1 MWFFYLF
8 CVIEMEDLDEQI
20 LNEIGYLVSLL
31 FIFYLNDLIFYVYLR
46 FTCYFKDEYR
56 LL

>member
-46 FTCYFKDEYR
+46 FICYFKDEYR